1 MSQSGRKESSPVEQI
16 LDLLL
21 DALLE
26 RQRERK
32 GPGFEPPSPPA
43 APAVRRPSVA
53 AALAAP
59 EPEPPVIETQEAP
72 PPEPE
77 AAAELLPAKEQE
89 AASAADA
96 LPPAL
101 PASTSQAGRVLFR
114 LIVSLFIIIILVNV
128 PINREGYGLAQSL
141 PGSGALIV
149 RDGLLVKTAE
159 SAAVFVLQD
168 NKLRWI
174 SSLEAFERRG
184 YRWQDV
190 HVVEDSFLLKFEM
203 GWPVHV
209 LLMCNGS
216 PHIYALEKGQKR
228 WIKDIPTFEASGYVW
243 EDVKTVACSY
253 LRDLPDGPSIPEDA
267 GPPPQP

>member
-26 RQRERK
+26 RPHERK
-32 GPGFEPPSPPA
+32 GPGFEPPCPPV
-43 APAVRRPSVA
+43 APAVRLPTVQRPPA
-53 AALAAP
+53 AAAPPAP
-59 EPEPPVIETQEAP
+59 EPEPPVIEAQEAP

-77 AAAELLPAKEQE
+77 AAEEQE
-89 AASAADA
+89 TASAADA

-101 PASTSQAGRVLFR
+101 VVSASQAGRMLFR
-114 LIVSLFIIIILVNV
+114 LLVGLFIIIILVNV

-168 NKLRWI
+168 NKLRWV
-174 SSLEAFERRG
+174 SSLEAFDRRG

-243 EDVKTVACSY
+243 EDVKTVSCSY